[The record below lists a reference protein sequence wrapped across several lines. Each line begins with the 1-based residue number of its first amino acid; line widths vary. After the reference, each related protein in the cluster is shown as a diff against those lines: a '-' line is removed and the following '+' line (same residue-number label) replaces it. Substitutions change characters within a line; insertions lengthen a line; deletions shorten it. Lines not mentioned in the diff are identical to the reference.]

1 VNPAQNLYDFLI
13 EAKEGTR
20 TGNQWPK
27 DARGLEEAA
36 GMDAQ
41 LQAAGDLLALRR
53 GLDELEAKG
62 RPVSVYRK
70 YLREWTDM
78 VMAYPDGWE
87 TAVNPDT
94 TYPSSTLDHLFSL
107 AGWFEQDA
115 RLPNEESQQELR
127 EFLGNV
133 EGLIEGD
140 ETISWD
146 LKNYLYRLVHEMQTA
161 LRDEQVFKRFDFEDA
176 GRRLW
181 TALHTASNMS
191 GTEQTKKQWRDFADR
206 LWWPTVAGALG
217 SAPSIIAGVLT
228 AGGH

>member
-1 VNPAQNLYDFLI
+1 MNPAQNLYDFLI

-20 TGNQWPK
+20 TGNQWPR
-27 DARGLEEAA
+27 DARHLQDDA
-36 GMDAQ
+36 GMDVQ
-41 LQAAGDLLALRR
+41 LQAVQDLIALRR

-62 RPVSVYRK
+62 RRISVYRK
-70 YLREWTDM
+70 YLRAWTDM
-78 VMAYPDGWE
+78 VMSYPEGW
-87 TAVNPDT
+87 TNAVNPDLAF
-94 TYPSSTLDHLFSL
+94 PSSTLDHLYSL
-107 AGWFEQDA
+107 ASWFEQDA
-115 RLPNEESQQELR
+115 RVPNEESQDELR
-127 EFLGNV
+127 EFLGDV

-146 LKNYLYRLVHEMQTA
+146 LKNYLYRLVREMQNA
-161 LRDEQVFKRFDFEDA
+161 LADEQVFKRFDFEDA

-191 GTEQTKKQWRDFADR
+191 GNEQTKKQWRDFADK